1 MGHSQPSTCL
11 LRQHIIFLYFQHLSG
26 PSLLLLA
33 PLLSE
38 ITSNRLLA
46 SGRLLCRVDKVL
58 LSPRADLVTESS
70 CSLLKAHQWL
80 SNTRVAV
87 IWEEPLFLAIPQS
100 GSFKEERNQ
109 PRGSPNA
116 VSGIFPS
123 PLYVCVCFFLHV
135 WILEHSV
142 NIPSSLKRT
151 QRIRHDLNWII
162 YAALVKSWGKLFVAV
177 RGLGTAESGDISPL
191 LVGCWDG
198 QEWK

>member
-1 MGHSQPSTCL
+1 MWACL
-11 LRQHIIFLYFQHLSG
+11 LESLRFKKPRPTISCAAQSDLDCLWWDTLNLLRVCWGNTSFFSYFQHLSG

-46 SGRLLCRVDKVL
+46 SGRLLCRMDKVL

-87 IWEEPLFLAIPQS
+87 IWEEPLFLAVPQS

-123 PLYVCVCFFLHV
+123 PLYACVCFSCTF
-135 WILEHSV
+135 E
-142 NIPSSLKRT
+142 
-151 QRIRHDLNWII
+151 
-162 YAALVKSWGKLFVAV
+162 Y
-177 RGLGTAESGDISPL
+177 
-191 LVGCWDG
+191 
-198 QEWK
+198 

>member
-1 MGHSQPSTCL
+1 MSLPARKPAVEKAQAHDQLCSSVRSRLPVMGHSQPSTCL
-11 LRQHIIFLYFQHLSG
+11 LRQHIIFSYFQHLSG

-46 SGRLLCRVDKVL
+46 SGRLLCRMDKVL

-87 IWEEPLFLAIPQS
+87 IWEEPLFLAVPQS

-109 PRGSPNA
+109 PI
-116 VSGIFPS
+116 SGIFPS
-123 PLYVCVCFFLHV
+123 PLYACVCFSCTF
-135 WILEHSV
+135 E
-142 NIPSSLKRT
+142 
-151 QRIRHDLNWII
+151 
-162 YAALVKSWGKLFVAV
+162 Y
-177 RGLGTAESGDISPL
+177 
-191 LVGCWDG
+191 
-198 QEWK
+198 